1 MFIRLTLRKKG
12 TEDKPIYLNPSLFT
26 AIRNE
31 AEYTRIDT
39 VDSIWNVLETPQEIM
54 KGIEEEAT
62 IRTKE
67 IECKGGNAL
76 NNILI
81 FFLGSI
87 FGTLVA
93 LMVFAM
99 FHLNDND

>member
-39 VDSIWNVLETPQEIM
+39 VDSIWNVLETPQEIV
-54 KGIEEEAT
+54 EALD
-62 IRTKE
+62 TKV
-67 IECKGGNAL
+67 KVTGRGKM

>member
-39 VDSIWNVLETPQEIM
+39 VDSIWNVQETPQEIV
-54 KGIEEEAT
+54 EALDT
-62 IRTKE
+62 NVKVTERSE
-67 IECKGGNAL
+67 MNS
-76 NNILI
+76 ILI

>member
-12 TEDKPIYLNPSLFT
+12 SEDKPIYLNPSLFT

-39 VDSIWNVLETPQEIM
+39 VDSIWNVLETPQEI
-54 KGIEEEAT
+54 
-62 IRTKE
+62 IRLINE
-67 IECKGGNAL
+67 SYEGGNIL

-81 FFLGSI
+81 FFLGSV

>member
-1 MFIRLTLRKKG
+1 MFAKFTLR
-12 TEDKPIYLNPSLFT
+12 EDKPIYLNPLLVT
-26 AIRNE
+26 AIKNE
-31 AEYTRIDT
+31 ATHARIDT
-39 VDSIWNVLETPQEIM
+39 VDGVWNVLETPQEIV
-54 KGIEEEAT
+54 E
-62 IRTKE
+62 
-67 IECKGGNAL
+67 AL
-76 NNILI
+76 NTNVKVAERSGMSNILI

>member
-1 MFIRLTLRKKG
+1 MFVRLTLRKNG
-12 TEDKPIYLNPSLFT
+12 SEDKPIYLNPSLFT

-31 AEYTRIDT
+31 ATYTRIDT
-39 VDSIWNVLETPQEIM
+39 VDSIWNVLETPQEIV
-54 KGIEEEAT
+54 K
-62 IRTKE
+62 
-67 IECKGGNAL
+67 AL
-76 NNILI
+76 DTNVKVTERSEMNNILI

>member
-1 MFIRLTLRKKG
+1 MFVRLTLRKKG
-12 TEDKPIYLNPSLFT
+12 SEDKPIYLNPSLFT

-39 VDSIWNVLETPQEIM
+39 VDSIWDVLETPQEIV
-54 KGIEEEAT
+54 EALDT
-62 IRTKE
+62 NVKVTERS
-67 IECKGGNAL
+67 GMNS
-76 NNILI
+76 ILI

>member
-12 TEDKPIYLNPSLFT
+12 SEDKPIYLNPSLFT

-39 VDSIWNVLETPQEIM
+39 VDSIWNVLETPQEIV
-54 KGIEEEAT
+54 K
-62 IRTKE
+62 
-67 IECKGGNAL
+67 AL
-76 NNILI
+76 DTNVKVTERSGMNNILI